1 MLGCSI
7 KFQVWTFMPLVC
19 KSLTFYCGVLSE
31 EFEGIKMNN
40 LLIVLRAE
48 SWVKLIIKQNSG
60 HTRCQHT
67 TLKMT
72 LCDCLQMSVFN
83 IFTTTQ
89 HHQSPAR
96 CCCWRCYRLMF
107 SVLWLPGLHAS
118 ASLHYHQHLPA
129 NKIRRIW
136 CGEEEIR
143 ECCCWAFFSGISI
156 CMIIVHGS

>member
-1 MLGCSI
+1 MCEHW
-7 KFQVWTFMPLVC
+7 VWSWWPSPT
-19 KSLTFYCGVLSE
+19 SSSE
-31 EFEGIKMNN
+31 GRY
-40 LLIVLRAE
+40 LIVLRAE

-60 HTRCQHT
+60 HTHCQHT

-72 LCDCLQMSVFN
+72 LCDCLRWASSTSSPQPS
-83 IFTTTQ
+83 TTSP
-89 HHQSPAR
+89 QSCTHPAR

-129 NKIRRIW
+129 NKISTIW
-136 CGEEEIR
+136 CEKEEIR
-143 ECCCWAFFSGISI
+143 ECCRWAFFAGISI